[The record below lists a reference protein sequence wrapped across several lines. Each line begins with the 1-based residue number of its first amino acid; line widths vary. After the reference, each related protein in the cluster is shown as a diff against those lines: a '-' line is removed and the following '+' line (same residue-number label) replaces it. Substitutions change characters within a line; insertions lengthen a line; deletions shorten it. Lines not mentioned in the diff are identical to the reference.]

1 MTEPGCEVVENRP
14 VCSLEPDE
22 HSRLPRTSRGCAGF
36 TLVELIVIA
45 VIVGLLAALAI
56 PAYARFVEKTKVTR
70 AATEIRGMEKDI
82 LASLAD
88 GNSLPNSLADVG
100 RGNLLDPWGRP
111 YQYLNIANDTD
122 AARESMFGID
132 LNDDFDLYSLG
143 PDGLSEQA
151 VSDPN
156 SLDDVVRAGSGGW
169 VGLGADF

>member
-1 MTEPGCEVVENRP
+1 MTEHGFEVVENSLAFPTEQDEDGRP
-14 VCSLEPDE
+14 RVPF
-22 HSRLPRTSRGCAGF
+22 GNNAGF

-56 PAYARFVEKTKVTR
+56 PAYARFVERTKVTR

-82 LASLAD
+82 QATLAD
-88 GNSLPNSLADVG
+88 GNPLPNSLADIG
-100 RGNLLDPWGRP
+100 RGALLDPWGRP
-111 YQYLNIANDTD
+111 YQYLNIASGG
-122 AARESMFGID
+122 APRQSMFFID
-132 LNDDFDLYSLG
+132 LNSDFDLYSLG
-143 PDGLSEQA
+143 PDGLSQQV